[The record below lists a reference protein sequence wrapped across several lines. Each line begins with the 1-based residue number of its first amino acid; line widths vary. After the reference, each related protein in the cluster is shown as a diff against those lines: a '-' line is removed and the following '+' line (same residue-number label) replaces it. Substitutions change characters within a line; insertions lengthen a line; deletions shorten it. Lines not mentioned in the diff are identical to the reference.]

1 LTRAAKKIADSP
13 LCEVAPLLIVLDTNL
28 LVSDPAATSGPM
40 AILLDYTH
48 RTESRILMSALVQ
61 DELLANK
68 IRQLEGQWDAYVRS
82 AGHVRSFVPSAATLP
97 AKPDLE
103 KIATEQVAGL
113 RKKLR
118 SPDVLPVTEAQMR
131 DAVRRAIRRVP
142 PCTER
147 GEEIRDAILWAQ
159 VLELA
164 RKNKADTVALISA
177 NTRQFASKDGSLL
190 PFLADEVR
198 PSRIVYYPSLDAFA
212 KQHATAIEF
221 ITRGWLEARIPD
233 DQVFQKAESKLERI
247 AHQAAGSTAAYVSD
261 TIEEYWIELD
271 DFYVYEM
278 EDGTLRV
285 QAYWTATLEVPG
297 DEVDYGYGFNPVTG
311 KHEFHH
317 MHEYEPKEV
326 EVVIT
331 VEAIVRDRNM
341 ESWEV
346 IDAERT

>member
-1 LTRAAKKIADSP
+1 M
-13 LCEVAPLLIVLDTNL
+13 LILLDTNL
-28 LVSDPAATSGPM
+28 LVSDPAGTSGPM

-48 RTESRILMSALVQ
+48 RTESRILLSALVQ
-61 DELLANK
+61 DELLANR
-68 IRQLEGQWDAYVRS
+68 IRQLESHWGAYVRS
-82 AGHVRSFVPSAATLP
+82 AGHVRSFVQAAGTLP
-97 AKPDLE
+97 NKPDLE

-113 RKKLR
+113 RKTLR

-131 DAVRRAIRRVP
+131 EAIRRGIRRVP

-147 GEEIRDAILWAQ
+147 GEEIRDAILWLQ

-164 RKNKADTVALISA
+164 RKNKTDTVAFISA

-198 PSRIVYYPSLDAFA
+198 PSRLVYYPSLDAFA

-221 ITRGWLEARIPD
+221 ITREWLEARIPD
-233 DQVFQKAESKLERI
+233 DQVFQKAESNLETI
-247 AHQAAGSTAAYVSD
+247 ARRAAGSNAAYVSD
-261 TIEEYWIELD
+261 VIEEYWIELD

-285 QAYWTATLEVPG
+285 QAYWTATLQVPG
-297 DEVDYGYGFNPVTG
+297 DEVEYGYGFNPVTG
-311 KHEFHH
+311 KEEFHH
-317 MHEYEPKEV
+317 MDEYGPESKEV

>member
-1 LTRAAKKIADSP
+1 M
-13 LCEVAPLLIVLDTNL
+13 V
-28 LVSDPAATSGPM
+28 
-40 AILLDYTH
+40 ILLDYAQ
-48 RTESRILMSALVQ
+48 RTESRIVLSGLVQ
-61 DELLANK
+61 EELLAHK

-82 AGHVRSFVPSAATLP
+82 AGLVRTFVPSTP
-97 AKPDLE
+97 VPPEKPDFE
-103 KIATEQVAGL
+103 KIGNEQVATL

-118 SPDVLPVTEAQMR
+118 SPDILPVTEAQMR
-131 DAVRRAIRRVP
+131 EAVRRAVRRVP

-159 VLELA
+159 VAEIV
-164 RKNKADTVALISA
+164 RKDKTGPVAFISA
-177 NTRQFASKDGSLL
+177 NTRQFAAKDGSLL
-190 PFLADEVR
+190 PVLAEEVR
-198 PSRIVYYPSLDAFA
+198 PSRLVYYPSLDAFA

-221 ITRGWLEARIPD
+221 ITREWLEARIPD
-233 DQVFQKAESKLERI
+233 DQVFQKAESRLERI
-247 AHQAAGSTAAYVSD
+247 ARRAAGSRAGYVSEI
-261 TIEEYWIELD
+261 IEEYWIELD

-297 DEVDYGYGFNPVTG
+297 DDVDYGYGFNPVTG

-317 MHEYEPKEV
+317 MFEYESESKEV

-341 ESWEV
+341 ESWDV
-346 IDAERT
+346 IDAEDT

>member
-1 LTRAAKKIADSP
+1 M
-13 LCEVAPLLIVLDTNL
+13 LIVLDTNL
-28 LVSDPAATSGPM
+28 LIADPAATNGPM

-48 RTESRILMSALVQ
+48 RTDSRLMLSALVQ
-61 DELLANK
+61 EELLAHR
-68 IRQLEGQWDAYVRS
+68 IRQLESQWGAYVRS
-82 AGHVRSFVPSAATLP
+82 AGLVRAFAPTTPALP
-97 AKPDLE
+97 EKPDLE
-103 KIATEQVAGL
+103 KIANDQVAAL
-113 RKKLR
+113 RKRLR
-118 SPDVLPVTEAQMR
+118 SPDILPVTDAQMR
-131 DAVRRAIRRVP
+131 EAIRRAIRRVP

-147 GEEIRDAILWAQ
+147 GEEIRDAVLWLQ
-159 VLELA
+159 ILELA
-164 RKNKADTVALISA
+164 RKNKTEAVAFISA

-190 PFLADEVR
+190 SFLAEEVR
-198 PSRIVYYPSLDAFA
+198 PSRLVYYPSLDAFA

-221 ITRGWLEARIPD
+221 ITREWIEQRIPD

-247 AHQAAGSTAAYVSD
+247 ASRAAGSTAAYVSD
-261 TIEEYWIELD
+261 IIEDYWIELD

-297 DEVDYGYGFNPVTG
+297 DEVDYDYGFNPVTG
-311 KHEFHH
+311 KHEYHFSVE
-317 MHEYEPKEV
+317 HESESKEV

-341 ESWEV
+341 EGWEV